1 MAFVTGPSRLARNPE
16 ELPVEG
22 NLKVIPMMQSQSEG
36 QIPGQGSHSPTTLGT
51 KPRSLR
57 GWLAGIAVLL
67 LFVGLLVS
75 GILER
80 IHTNASLRTETAD
93 MAVPTVSV
101 VAPKRAAPS
110 QEIVLPGNVQPFI
123 TSPVFAR
130 TNGYLEH
137 WYFDIGAHVKKGQLL
152 AVIASPEVDQQLQQ
166 ARSNL
171 STAQAN
177 LELATITKTRY
188 EGLKKSNAVSQ
199 QDVDNAVGTF
209 NANQAIVEADQAA
222 VRQYLALVSFEKV
235 YAPFDGVITARNT
248 DIGDLI
254 NSGSNA
260 IVKTDLFHIAQP
272 GVLRVYVNVPE
283 DFSQQTKPGLTAEL
297 KLAEFPGR
305 MFKGKLVRTA
315 EAINYATRTLLV
327 EVDVNNPSGELLSGA
342 YAEVHF
348 KVPGQVSTYILPV
361 DTLLF
366 RKEGLN
372 VAIVE
377 NGKAKLVPV
386 TPGHDFGDSIE
397 IVSGLQGNESV
408 ITSPPDSIVTG
419 ETVQIAAPQA
429 ASPTPSAGAK

>member
-1 MAFVTGPSRLARNPE
+1 MQ
-16 ELPVEG
+16 EL
-22 NLKVIPMMQSQSEG
+22 
-36 QIPGQGSHSPTTLGT
+36 HSPATTGL
-51 KPRSLR
+51 KPHSRS
-57 GWLAGIAVLL
+57 GWIVAIVAFLV
-67 LFVGLLVS
+67 FVGLLVS

-80 IHTNASLRTETAD
+80 IRTNAILSTETVDLAT
-93 MAVPTVSV
+93 PTVTV
-101 VAPKRAAPS
+101 VAPKRAAPL
-110 QEIVLPGNVQPFI
+110 QEIVLPGDVQPFI
-123 TSPVFAR
+123 TSPIFAR

-171 STAQAN
+171 ATAKAN
-177 LELATITKTRY
+177 LELASITKDRY
-188 EGLKKSNAVSQ
+188 QGLLKTNAVSR
-199 QDVDNAVGTF
+199 QDVDNAVGTY
-209 NANQAIVEADQAA
+209 NANKAIVAADEAA
-222 VRQYLALVSFEKV
+222 VQQYSALVSFEKV

-260 IVKTDLFHIAQP
+260 NVKTDLFHIAQP
-272 GVLRVYVNVPE
+272 SVLRVFVNVPE
-283 DFSQQTKPGLTAEL
+283 EYSQQTKPGLTAEL

-305 MFKGKLVRTA
+305 MFSGKLVRTA
-315 EAINYATRTLLV
+315 EAINYTTRTLLV
-327 EVDVNNPSGELLSGA
+327 ELDLNNPTGELLSGA

-348 KVPGQVSTYILPV
+348 KVPGHTSTYILPV

-366 RKEGLN
+366 RQEGLN

-386 TPGHDFGDSIE
+386 AAGHDFGASIE

-408 ITSPPDSIVTG
+408 IMSPPDSIVTG

-429 ASPTPSAGAK
+429 TAPAQAAGAKQ